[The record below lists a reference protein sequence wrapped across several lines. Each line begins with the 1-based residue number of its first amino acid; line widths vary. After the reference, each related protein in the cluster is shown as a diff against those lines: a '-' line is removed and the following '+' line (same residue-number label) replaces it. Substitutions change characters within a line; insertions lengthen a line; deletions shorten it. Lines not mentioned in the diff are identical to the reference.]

1 MRRFEPVD
9 GVAALLDQDS
19 IDTDQMLPS
28 AYMRGVDPDYAAGL
42 FATWRRD
49 PAFVLSRPGWQHAA
63 ILVSGSNFGCG
74 STREHATWALD
85 AFGIRVLIAGSF
97 GEVFRDNC
105 IKNGILPIAAA
116 AEALDGLRGMLRAVP
131 GPVRLQVDLVGQI
144 VTGPELTMAFA
155 IPPADKTALLDGL
168 DEIGMT
174 LQQAGAIAAW
184 EQAEAA
190 RRPWHQTMRPVP

>member
-1 MRRFEPVD
+1 
-9 GVAALLDQDS
+9 
-19 IDTDQMLPS
+19 MLPS

-85 AFGIRVLIAGSF
+85 AFGIRVLVAGSF

-131 GPVRLQVDLVGQI
+131 GPVRLQVDLVG
-144 VTGPELTMAFA
+144 
-155 IPPADKTALLDGL
+155 ADRDRS
-168 DEIGMT
+168 
-174 LQQAGAIAAW
+174 GAYAW
-184 EQAEAA
+184 RSTSRRRT
-190 RRPWHQTMRPVP
+190 RRPCWTAWTRSA